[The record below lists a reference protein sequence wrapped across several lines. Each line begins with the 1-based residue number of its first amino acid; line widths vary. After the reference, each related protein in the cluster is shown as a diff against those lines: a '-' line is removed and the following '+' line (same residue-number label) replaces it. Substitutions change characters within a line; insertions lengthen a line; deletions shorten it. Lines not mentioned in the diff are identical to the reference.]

1 MVRTLQ
7 FTARV
12 ATASRV
18 DVGATITGRVAKV
31 LVREGALVQRG
42 EVLVLLEDA
51 ELAAALAQAVAA
63 EQQSASRLAGLRTT
77 GRSGAQAG
85 VTQADSVLLA
95 AQADLRRTQDLVSR
109 GFLSAARLDEAQ
121 RAVSVAL
128 AQQTAARAQA
138 KANEDLG
145 TEVLQAQAQLAVAQ
159 GATQA
164 ARSRLAQTVITAPA
178 EGRLLTRAVEP
189 GQIVQPGR
197 ALLTLAL
204 SGPLQ
209 LLAPVD
215 ERYLQQLQPG
225 QAAQVRAD
233 AFPQERFAARV
244 LSISPLVDAQRGS
257 VDVKFTVVQPPAY
270 LREDMTLSVEVET
283 ARRNSALALPLSAL
297 RDDAAAASAAAADG
311 GTATVWLDEGG
322 RVNARTVTL
331 GLRTLDM
338 AEVVHGLAAGDTVLL
353 GAAPEPGARV
363 KAEPVS
369 TAALAAKPRA
379 GDAGSVMTNAMGR

>member
-77 GRSGAQAG
+77 GRSSAQAG

>member
-31 LVREGALVQRG
+31 LVREGVLVQRG